1 MSDFFRTTPGMIP
14 PGEARPPS
22 TLRILISYAVGLALI
37 AGGSVWFLNFSQPGS
52 ASRERSIREALGL
65 PQVEDYVFAY
75 PVTGTPIPLDPRCDR
90 SCAEREL
97 QPGKDLAQV
106 GPSPQGYVLVDAPPA
121 GCTFLNLRYSPTRPP
136 VDGAIL
142 DTPAP
147 VFLDAAPMEQL
158 QECNPQVP
166 LRRNDAGLVQV
177 PPWYRSATG
186 VAISVPVA
194 VVSTGLTFRAAVC
207 AFLSTET
214 IAQFAGDENM
224 ADLADETPRFCAAIV
239 ASGITNEGF

>member
-1 MSDFFRTTPGMIP
+1 MTDFFRTTPGMIP
-14 PGEARPPS
+14 PSEARPPS
-22 TLRILISYAVGLALI
+22 PLRILISYVVGIAVI
-37 AGGSVWFLNFSQPGS
+37 AGASVWFLNFSQPSS
-52 ASRERSIREALGL
+52 ASRERAIRQALGL
-65 PQVEDYVFAY
+65 PQPEDYLFAY
-75 PVTGTPIPLDPRCDR
+75 PVSGTPIPLDPRCDR

-97 QPGKDLAQV
+97 QPGKDLVQV
-106 GPSPQGYVLVDAPPA
+106 GPLPQGYVLVDAPPA
-121 GCTFLNLRYSPTRPP
+121 GCAFLNLRYSPTRPA
-136 VDGAIL
+136 VNGAIL

-147 VFLDAAPMEQL
+147 VFLDAAPIAQL

-177 PPWYRSATG
+177 PPWYRSTTG
-186 VAISVPVA
+186 VAMSVPLS

-207 AFLSTET
+207 AFLSNET

-224 ADLADETPRFCAAIV
+224 ADLADEMPRYCAAVV